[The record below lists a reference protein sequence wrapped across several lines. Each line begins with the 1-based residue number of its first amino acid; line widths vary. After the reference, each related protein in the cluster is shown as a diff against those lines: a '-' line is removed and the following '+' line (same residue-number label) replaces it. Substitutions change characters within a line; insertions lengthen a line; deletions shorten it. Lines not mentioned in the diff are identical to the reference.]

1 MTSPPFLPKLRPSP
15 PAPRRCRE
23 ALGRLSINPALGQGW
38 CRPPPRPP
46 DRRHRPHGGTYTGGG
61 WSGPAAYIRHHQDGA
76 DDGPFLAC
84 PFARIA
90 NQEVRRLDEVGP
102 AWFDSNLRRR

>member
-23 ALGRLSINPALGQGW
+23 ALGVSRSTRRWAKAGVG
-38 CRPPPRPP
+38 PRPVRLT
-46 DRRHRPHGGTYTGGG
+46 DGTLRMGGTYTGGG

-84 PFARIA
+84 PFAPIA
-90 NQEVRRLDEVGP
+90 NQ
-102 AWFDSNLRRR
+102 